1 MSELFADGRAAGS
14 SILRRQS
21 LCIEIEHIVL
31 AFCFPR

>member
-1 MSELFADGRAAGS
+1 MSELLAEGPAAGF